1 MTGLSCNLNNT
12 EVQVTC
18 IHANLAGK
26 IADGG
31 DVGVEN
37 AVVVLKLVKIEHG
50 TSCKTIV
57 LDDPWYCSRVVLPVF
72 FCSSVM
78 TCVWLGLCHH
88 IGYIFL
94 VVRYDDRHS
103 RNAECQDAMTRF
115 TILSNL
121 ATRQLCH
128 DLSWKSSITKSA
140 CQPIRLLYL
149 FPFSA
154 TFSLSEYAS
163 YDQ

>member
-1 MTGLSCNLNNT
+1 
-12 EVQVTC
+12 VTC
-18 IHANLAGK
+18 KHANLAGN

-72 FCSSVM
+72 FCRSVM
-78 TCVWLGLCHH
+78 SCGWLGLCHH

-94 VVRYDDRHS
+94 VVPYDDRHS
-103 RNAECQDAMTRF
+103 RNAECQDAMTHDSPSYP
-115 TILSNL
+115 TCT
-121 ATRQLCH
+121 TRQLCH
-128 DLSWKSSITKSA
+128 YLSLKSSNIKST
-140 CQPIRLLYL
+140 CQPIRLLHL
-149 FPFSA
+149 LPFSA
-154 TFSLSEYAS
+154 TFSLSEYAP

>member
-1 MTGLSCNLNNT
+1 
-12 EVQVTC
+12 VTC

-103 RNAECQDAMTRF
+103 RNADCQDAMTRF
-115 TILSNL
+115 SILSNC

-154 TFSLSEYAS
+154 TFSLSEYAP